1 MVLQY
6 VADYVY
12 QVNDIYHHQT
22 KISKQASLISSLPN
36 HMLTGDQDRHHW
48 NNLQIHECN
57 QNNSRQTSCNTNLS
71 SWYFL
76 SGAIYVY
83 QGCLEGLLCLVILLT
98 CCGTQMSKYS
108 VDTCLQILPKVSA
121 NA

>member
-6 VADYVY
+6 VADYTY
-12 QVNDIYHHQT
+12 WVNYIYRCQT
-22 KISKQASLISSLPN
+22 KISNQASLTSLPN
-36 HMLTGDQDRHHW
+36 HMLTSHQNRHHW

-57 QNNSRQTSCNTNLS
+57 QNNSRQTSYNTNLS
-71 SWYFL
+71 PWYFL
-76 SGAIYVY
+76 SGAIYMY

-108 VDTCLQILPKVSA
+108 FDICLQILPKVSA